1 VVCVIVLG
9 IITLFHSLLFSLS
22 LFICHIYN
30 FIVCEYSLMLLLYI
44 LLLHF
49 HGPLCPHCGI
59 IHLHLFLVAL
69 LYVTLSVGR
78 CY

>member
-1 VVCVIVLG
+1 VVRVIVLG
-9 IITLFHSLLFSLS
+9 IITQFHSLLFSLS
-22 LFICHIYN
+22 LFICHICN
-30 FIVCEYSLMLLLYI
+30 FIVCEYSLMLLLHI
-44 LLLHF
+44 LLLQF
-49 HGPLCPHCGI
+49 RGPLCQHRGI